1 MSSGRGIDPGEPE
14 AMQFVITE
22 SLLSLGVIPQIHL
35 GTNFTVV
42 DMTRHTIIAVVETG
56 ESEPSFSIEVKKAE
70 LWRAVV
76 LESEMGLGL
85 NVPSASASRETLS
98 HRRKLADLFL
108 TNVTLPS
115 GGGAF
120 VIGGD
125 QVARASTSSLSP
137 ASAQSIVPC
146 SSTPATSESRGDVVA
161 AGVGSSP
168 IVKGSAR
175 REPSSATRD
184 ALSEARRAEG
194 DDRGDRPAITAERTH
209 EVAPPP
215 VPLHSTRGQQEYS
228 MAARALREEAKL
240 RLRLDES
247 LRRWQLL
254 ASAMRRAA
262 ALSRAAALGRV
273 RMTAEGG
280 RVRRVEIHPTCA
292 PMATAPRAPRGA
304 AAMPPGAGNTA
315 LGSCMARAVAGRG
328 GSRCSPVAA
337 PTVVDLDNLEGEF
350 DDEEDGGAQDDSDVS
365 VKSESYEDE
374 LTAKALKEMREAAG
388 EIVAPTPMSAL
399 SDDAEEL
406 IKAFVPKLSSKATEA
421 VVQFV
426 IEHLRDKHPGLC
438 WMHHLK
444 GACTTKDCKHTHG
457 ERIEFE

>member
-85 NVPSASASRETLS
+85 NVP
-98 HRRKLADLFL
+98 
-108 TNVTLPS
+108 
-115 GGGAF
+115 
-120 VIGGD
+120 
-125 QVARASTSSLSP
+125 
-137 ASAQSIVPC
+137 
-146 SSTPATSESRGDVVA
+146 
-161 AGVGSSP
+161 
-168 IVKGSAR
+168 
-175 REPSSATRD
+175 
-184 ALSEARRAEG
+184 
-194 DDRGDRPAITAERTH
+194 
-209 EVAPPP
+209 
-215 VPLHSTRGQQEYS
+215 TRGQQEYS

-280 RVRRVEIHPTCA
+280 RGSEMGDGEEGVEEGGEEGCESESF
-292 PMATAPRAPRGA
+292 A
-304 AAMPPGAGNTA
+304 AD
-315 LGSCMARAVAGRG
+315 SESAVDDVEDSESG
-328 GSRCSPVAA
+328 
-337 PTVVDLDNLEGEF
+337 LDGEEGE
-350 DDEEDGGAQDDSDVS
+350 
-365 VKSESYEDE
+365 
-374 LTAKALKEMREAAG
+374 G
-388 EIVAPTPMSAL
+388 E
-399 SDDAEEL
+399 
-406 IKAFVPKLSSKATEA
+406 
-421 VVQFV
+421 
-426 IEHLRDKHPGLC
+426 
-438 WMHHLK
+438 
-444 GACTTKDCKHTHG
+444 
-457 ERIEFE
+457 